1 MHDIPRSREE
11 HVRNE
16 GGEQQ
21 IEDPEAPV
29 DDRQQTESDESDESD
44 EAPSSAKTRA
54 GSNVPNA
61 AGTGGDDTHE

>member
-1 MHDIPRSREE
+1 M
-11 HVRNE
+11 RNE

-21 IEDPEAPV
+21 IEDPEASV
-29 DDRQQTESDESDESD
+29 DDRQQTESDESD